1 MRLDYARFSHW
12 LVFCALTCEKQMGHL
27 HADQVYEGHL
37 VQILSKQAMVS
48 MEFFQAAKS
57 KIMQS
62 IGNEERISV

>member
-1 MRLDYARFSHW
+1 
-12 LVFCALTCEKQMGHL
+12 MGHL